1 MSCNSF
7 VGVLLYIDWNISTC
21 TLCAGLTLCMH
32 AVNSMLRC
40 RYMHLHTHVH
50 TLTLHAYILTHTH
63 TPREQ
68 EDMIKSLR
76 ASQLELEAE
85 NEALKNANTHLH
97 IKTHDPPPS
106 VVADHAYEPHPPQPD
121 LNSSGESSSSL
132 PRNPSITRLV
142 AHLDVDLSS
151 LPTTG
156 GQGGVATATATVP
169 IKFDSSYRA
178 AMEKGL

>member
-7 VGVLLYIDWNISTC
+7 CADYFIGWREAGPPLTSRLCVAINLHCVIIGTC
-21 TLCAGLTLCMH
+21 AH
-32 AVNSMLRC
+32 I
-40 RYMHLHTHVH
+40 HTH
-50 TLTLHAYILTHTH
+50 AR

-76 ASQLELEAE
+76 TSQLELEAE
-85 NEALKNANTHLH
+85 NEALKNANARLH
-97 IKTHDPPPS
+97 VKTQDPPPPS
-106 VVADHAYEPHPPQPD
+106 VVVDHAYQPHPPEPD
-121 LNSSGESSSSL
+121 LNSSGESSSSI
-132 PRNPSITRLV
+132 PRNPSITRLDV
-142 AHLDVDLSS
+142 RLDVDLTS
-151 LPTTG
+151 LPTTAG

>member
-7 VGVLLYIDWNISTC
+7 CADYFIGWSTSHFQALCGYKFILYNIGTC
-21 TLCAGLTLCMH
+21 AH
-32 AVNSMLRC
+32 I
-40 RYMHLHTHVH
+40 H
-50 TLTLHAYILTHTH
+50 THTH
-63 TPREQ
+63 PREQ

-85 NEALKNANTHLH
+85 NEALKNANARLH
-97 IKTHDPPPS
+97 VKTQDPPPS
-106 VVADHAYEPHPPQPD
+106 VVADHAYQPHPPEPD
-121 LNSSGESSSSL
+121 LNSSGESSSSI
-132 PRNPSITRLV
+132 PRNPSITRLDV
-142 AHLDVDLSS
+142 RLDVDLTS
-151 LPTTG
+151 LPTTGG